1 MSYALKTLEFNVI
14 LNEISK
20 YAYTQTIK
28 KAIMDLTPYKSIE
41 QVKHELLQSNE
52 ALNVIYRIG
61 SFALIDDF
69 DIDSI
74 LSSLKLNRVLS
85 ITDVLQLRLF
95 ISMTQDVILQEK
107 EFVKLKI
114 VYESLRS
121 LFEGLDPLKE
131 VKKEIESI
139 LDPDGVVLDTASDAL
154 NQLRKEI
161 KKLEQSRKEKLNQIL
176 VKKSSMLNEN
186 VIVIRN
192 DLYCLPVK
200 KEYKHAFKGIL
211 QDESSSGTTCYIE
224 PIETVEVTLKIQ
236 RFVFDEQQEILRIM
250 TALSKFLADYID
262 PLEDNLASLL
272 RLDFIQAKAKYAKS
286 IDANLVSINEE
297 GYINLVKARHPLLD
311 PKNVVPIDL
320 TLDKEKKTIMI
331 TGPNTGG
338 KTVGLKTVGL
348 LSLMAQSGLLV
359 PAKETSSLSLFDGI
373 YADIGDE
380 QSIVQSLSTFS
391 SHMTK
396 IKHILSVARD
406 NILVL
411 FDELGSGTD
420 PIEGSAL
427 AMGILDYLEPYDLRM
442 IVTTHYSQLKLYAY
456 THPHISNASVAFDL
470 ETLKPLYRIN
480 FGISGSSNALII
492 AERLGIHLKVIEIAR
507 NYMQDKDS
515 DLSKTVKLF
524 EEETLLVK
532 EKEEALSKRLIELE
546 NQIGAYEQKNRQIEI
561 DKDKIIKEVKDKA
574 DKELIDVRR
583 RASELIKTLE
593 DQTLKDHEVADLKYN
608 LKQLGI
614 DDISTNEEVKTFKR
628 GDYVHIKSY
637 NQTGQITGV
646 IKNKYKVKFGVFEL
660 EFEASNLTK
669 SQKPKITSKEI
680 KKSTVTTKT
689 FSEAK
694 MTLDLRG
701 FRYEE
706 VYEEVD
712 KFLDTASLNAIHQV
726 IIIHGFG
733 TGAVKKAVM
742 ETLKRSP
749 YVKSHR
755 PGVEGEGL
763 NGVTVV
769 TLK

>member
-28 KAIMDLTPYKSIE
+28 KEIMDLTPYKSIE

-74 LSSLKLNRVLS
+74 LNSLKLNRVLS

-192 DLYCLPVK
+192 DRYCLPVK

-470 ETLKPLYRIN
+470 ETLKPLYHIN

-546 NQIGAYEQKNRQIEI
+546 NQIVAYEQKN
-561 DKDKIIKEVKDKA
+561 KA
-574 DKELIDVRR
+574 NRDR
-583 RASELIKTLE
+583 
-593 DQTLKDHEVADLKYN
+593 
-608 LKQLGI
+608 
-614 DDISTNEEVKTFKR
+614 
-628 GDYVHIKSY
+628 
-637 NQTGQITGV
+637 
-646 IKNKYKVKFGVFEL
+646 
-660 EFEASNLTK
+660 
-669 SQKPKITSKEI
+669 
-680 KKSTVTTKT
+680 
-689 FSEAK
+689 
-694 MTLDLRG
+694 
-701 FRYEE
+701 
-706 VYEEVD
+706 
-712 KFLDTASLNAIHQV
+712 
-726 IIIHGFG
+726 
-733 TGAVKKAVM
+733 
-742 ETLKRSP
+742 
-749 YVKSHR
+749 
-755 PGVEGEGL
+755 
-763 NGVTVV
+763 
-769 TLK
+769 